1 MGQEVVH
8 FEENIKSAFHENVK
22 SAFHKNKNPI
32 NINKVDIKRIELS
45 AKKSNGKDSFKQFIK
60 YRHNRNA
67 FPSSLYV
74 KLPQMNAYAESSKY
88 MNHFEK
94 KNQKNILKYRIKL
107 KVRFKK
113 ELDSEPVY
121 NDKYIKTKIKSY
133 NVKVYR
139 NFQHSKIPTDNEY
152 CACLSVIL
160 LLILFLLIQT
170 KNIILKYFQKSVNMQ

>member
-45 AKKSNGKDSFKQFIK
+45 EWQFIK

-94 KNQKNILKYRIKL
+94 KKQKNILKYRIKL

-113 ELDSEPVY
+113 NQIVNPCTMT
-121 NDKYIKTKIKSY
+121 NT
-133 NVKVYR
+133 
-139 NFQHSKIPTDNEY
+139 
-152 CACLSVIL
+152 
-160 LLILFLLIQT
+160 
-170 KNIILKYFQKSVNMQ
+170 LKLK

>member
-94 KNQKNILKYRIKL
+94 KKQKNILKYRIKL

-113 ELDSEPVY
+113 NQIVNPCTMT
-121 NDKYIKTKIKSY
+121 NT
-133 NVKVYR
+133 
-139 NFQHSKIPTDNEY
+139 
-152 CACLSVIL
+152 
-160 LLILFLLIQT
+160 
-170 KNIILKYFQKSVNMQ
+170 LKLK